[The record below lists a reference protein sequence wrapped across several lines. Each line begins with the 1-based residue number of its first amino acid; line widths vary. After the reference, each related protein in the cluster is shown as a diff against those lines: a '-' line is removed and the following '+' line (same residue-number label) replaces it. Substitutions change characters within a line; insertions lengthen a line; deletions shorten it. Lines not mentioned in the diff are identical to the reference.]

1 MSHPAHQNPSPYPL
15 DETVWASWLAH
26 GNAEE
31 RHRGQVRLKAVKWFS
46 GVVLLATAMI
56 WPMPD
61 LYATIVRFIVSAG
74 ALVVM
79 LRAFREGHHPSMIF
93 FGALALLFN
102 PVLPVFVFDGEGQRS
117 LVIASAIPFLAS
129 LGWRMGRLTP
139 HS

>member
-1 MSHPAHQNPSPYPL
+1 MPHPAPHFPSPHPL
-15 DETVWASWLAH
+15 DESVWTAWLAH

-46 GVVLLATAMI
+46 GAVLLATAMI
-56 WPMPD
+56 WPLPD
-61 LYATIVRFIVSAG
+61 PYATIVRFTVSAG

-102 PVLPVFVFDGEGQRS
+102 PILPVFVFAGEGPRS
-117 LVIASAIPFLAS
+117 LIIASAIPFLAS
-129 LGWRMGRLTP
+129 LGWRLGRLAP
-139 HS
+139 HA